1 MLYTCSGSSPCRN
14 KAMSSWAPHQRLHKY
29 AGWEQLDLKLI
40 LLSGFFFSIL
50 LILKARRWKIIEC
63 RFLAFQLDLLFLI
76 TTATKIWHQT
86 HTTEGKN
93 RVMRLSDLCP
103 SMPGIQNM
111 SKVFHVGKTENYCWR
126 WQSLFSSQMHI
137 FHLTFSLF
145 YGSTRDKLLLN
156 KKNFGAFGLCLFL
169 VRYRRDYNILV
180 LFLSVLLF
188 FPVWY

>member
-14 KAMSSWAPHQRLHKY
+14 KAMSSWGPRHRLHKY

-40 LLSGFFFSIL
+40 LLPGFFPIL

-93 RVMRLSDLCP
+93 RVTRLSDLCP

-126 WQSLFSSQMHI
+126 WPSLFRSQMII
-137 FHLTFSLF
+137 FHLTFSLL
-145 YGSTRDKLLLN
+145 YGSTRHKILLN
-156 KKNFGAFGLCLFL
+156 KIFFWCFWSLL
-169 VRYRRDYNILV
+169 ILQKT
-180 LFLSVLLF
+180 L
-188 FPVWY
+188 

>member
-1 MLYTCSGSSPCRN
+1 MVPHRVEIKLCLLGPLIRGYPSMQVESSLTLN
-14 KAMSSWAPHQRLHKY
+14 LFYYQ
-29 AGWEQLDLKLI
+29 GF
-40 LLSGFFFSIL
+40 FFFSIL

-93 RVMRLSDLCP
+93 RVTRLSDLCP

-126 WQSLFSSQMHI
+126 WPSLFSSQMHI
-137 FHLTFSLF
+137 FHLTFSLL

-156 KKNFGAFGLCLFL
+156 KIFFWCFWSLLIFGEIQKRL
-169 VRYRRDYNILV
+169 
-180 LFLSVLLF
+180 
-188 FPVWY
+188 